1 MEKAPIQKPGNAAT
15 GAKAPEEPEHS
26 EVSIGRQSS
35 VCLRLGLKLIRIV
48 RGSVI
53 LYVALSIT
61 ENGLR
66 LAGGQVFAHITNV
79 LHDGLSAAGS
89 LSGAYVLWV
98 GVAVAAIIVPF
109 FLKHT
114 SASLDGRMANDL
126 RDNLFR
132 RVLAHSP
139 EFFHRNDPGRLTSVL
154 NQMSIETQITI
165 RQLLVDPAIQMFNFV
180 LSAGFIVWNLL
191 QVQQDGPNPWMWVGV
206 VVVLCFALLS
216 PWMVARLSGRLQA
229 SSAAL
234 REQSLAIAGLVNGA
248 LQSPEE
254 IQAMRAEEMIAAKHR
269 TFLDHLLSA
278 RLRQTLMV
286 QMLNSLDDIPLLA
299 VQASL
304 VGFAIFGGLSGAH
317 ANPSL
322 AGAVVAILLQA
333 PQIMAPIQACAGY
346 ITMLRV
352 SWPSVET
359 VTSILDSVPRTQD
372 SPTARQIDNV
382 SPEFRVEN
390 VKFSYAAGLPPVF
403 NDLSFE
409 LPPGKITALVGRMG
423 EGKTTLFRLALRFY
437 DLNGGKIEIGGHPP
451 SAFTLESLRR
461 HAVMM
466 SQFPAWFHDTL
477 RENMRIAKANA
488 TDEEIRAVC
497 EQTGMW
503 QVLENRVGS
512 DPLDRQFAGGRML
525 SGGQKKLLALSRCL
539 LRNPTFLFLD
549 EPTAGMDNREKYR
562 LVEQIR
568 LACDEKTVIM
578 VDHDIPWL
586 MKICDHFIV
595 LNEGRVVQQGGLT
608 ELLREEGLFRE
619 LAMLPTAP
627 LMPLLSLLRTE
638 GILSEL
644 LQAQDESAASEAA
657 LKMDAEET
665 MGGED
670 LPPLRSAPV
679 PGR

>member
-1 MEKAPIQKPGNAAT
+1 MEKAPNQTPGYVAS
-15 GAKAPEEPEHS
+15 GAEASEEAGRS
-26 EVSIGRQSS
+26 GISIGRQSA
-35 VCLRLGLKLIRIV
+35 VCLRLGLKLLRIV
-48 RGSVI
+48 RGTVV

-66 LAGGQVFAHITNV
+66 LAAGQIFAQITNV
-79 LHDGLSAAGS
+79 LHEGLASAGS
-89 LSGAYVLWV
+89 LSGAYLLWV
-98 GVAVAAIIVPF
+98 AVAVAAIIVPF

-114 SASLDGRMANDL
+114 NARLDGRMANDL

-154 NQMSIETQITI
+154 NQMSIETEITI
-165 RQLLVDPAIQMFNFV
+165 RQLLVDPAIQMVNFV

-191 QVQQDGPNPWMWVGV
+191 QVQKDGPNPWMWVGV
-206 VVVLCFALLS
+206 GVVLCFALLS
-216 PWMVARLSGRLQA
+216 PWLVARLSGHLQA
-229 SSAAL
+229 SSTAL

-269 TFLDHLLSA
+269 TLLDHFLSA

-286 QMLNSLDDIPLLA
+286 QMLNSLDDLPLLA

-304 VGFAIFGGLSGAH
+304 VGFAIFGGLAGNH
-317 ANPSL
+317 ANPAL

-333 PQIMAPIQACAGY
+333 PQIMAPIQACASY

-372 SPTARQIDNV
+372 SPAARQIDNV
-382 SPEFRVEN
+382 SPEFRVEDL
-390 VKFSYAAGLPPVF
+390 KFSYAPGLPPVF
-403 NDLSFE
+403 KNLTFE
-409 LPPGKITALVGRMG
+409 LPPGKITGLVGRMG

-437 DLNGGKIEIGGHPP
+437 DPDAGKIEIGGHPP
-451 SAFTLESLRR
+451 SAFKLESLRR

-477 RENMRIAKANA
+477 RENMRIAKADA
-488 TDEEIRAVC
+488 TDEEIRSVC

-503 QVLENRVGS
+503 QVLETRVGL
-512 DPLDRQFAGGRML
+512 DPLDRQFSGGRML

-539 LRNPTFLFLD
+539 LRSPTFLFLD

-586 MKICDHFIV
+586 MKVCDYFIV
-595 LNEGRVVQQGGLT
+595 LNEGRVVQKGGLA

-619 LAMLPTAP
+619 LAMLPTVP
-627 LMPLLSLLRTE
+627 LMPLLSLLQTE

-644 LQAQDESAASEAA
+644 LQSQIQDGASAAGVEMNGEEA
-657 LKMDAEET
+657 MD
-665 MGGED
+665 GED